1 MDIQSGRRR
10 KTKFGGWRVVLVL
23 LAIPLLTAWQACST
37 KNLLNDA
44 EKFGSVWVSSNPP
57 GGDILLD
64 HVVTSQIT
72 PDTLRNVPVGEHVI
86 SVVKEGLITAPDS
99 VSISVMENGFDSVR
113 FDLLEPTKGTLKVTS
128 DPEGATI
135 SIDHQPQTEMTP
147 YVFFNSIPV
156 GPHTI
161 SVFKEGYANDN
172 PAKEMVDIVT
182 QDTAEVHFSLT
193 PAEVGNTVGN
203 ITPDFELEDDYH
215 VWYRLY
221 AYRGGVSMINFWST
235 DCTNCMKELPYL
247 QQIYDDYLADSLII
261 FGINYGGGDGTEG
274 FETISQVREQRHL
287 TYLLLKGGETDV
299 KSDYEVSLTP
309 VTIILDRSGRIYY
322 YLVGFTSGWEVYLRQ
337 KLDEL
342 FGK

>member
-1 MDIQSGRRR
+1 MDIQSGRKK
-10 KTKFGGWRVVLVL
+10 KTKFSGWWAILISL
-23 LAIPLLTAWQACST
+23 LIPLLTTWCTCST
-37 KNLLNDA
+37 KNLLHT
-44 EKFGSVWVSSNPP
+44 EKFGSIWVSSNPP

-64 HVVTSQIT
+64 HVVTGRIT
-72 PDTLRNVPVGEHVI
+72 PDTLRNVPAGEHVI

-99 VSISVMENGFDSVR
+99 ISLSVLENGFDSVR

-128 DPEGATI
+128 DPEGAAI
-135 SIDHQPQTEMTP
+135 SIDHQPKTEMTP

-172 PAKEMVDIVT
+172 PARETVDIVT

-193 PAEVGNTVGN
+193 PAEVGNTVGSL
-203 ITPDFELEDDYH
+203 TPDFELEDDYH

-221 AYRGGVSMINFWST
+221 AYRGGVIMINFWSKS
-235 DCTNCMKELPYL
+235 CTNCMKELPYL
-247 QQIYDDYLADSLII
+247 QQIYTEYLADSLII
-261 FGINYGGGDGTEG
+261 FGINDGGSQGNEG
-274 FETISQVREQRHL
+274 FDIIQQIRQQRQI
-287 TYLLLKGGETDV
+287 TFILLKGLDTDV
-299 KSDYEVSLTP
+299 KSNYGISLTP

-322 YLVGFTSGWEVYLRQ
+322 YMVGFTPGWEVYLKQ